1 MPASAGILMYRRISG
16 TLEVLLVHPGGPFWR
31 NKDEGAWSI
40 PKGEM
45 DEGESPEEVAR
56 REFMEELGSA
66 PAERLRSL
74 GEIRQRGGKR
84 VPAFAVDI
92 VPLGAALIPSKSPL
106 TLKRN
111 HDLILIRH
119 YAVSYPLS
127 FFQIEISRRKPYPAY
142 TYLFKL
148 LINFSLHPIKVI
160 IRHGRSPS
168 FNITDHGFAP
178 AQSLKTF

>member
-1 MPASAGILMYRRISG
+1 MSVKLVERYR
-16 TLEVLLVHPGGPFWR
+16 
-31 NKDEGAWSI
+31 A
-40 PKGEM
+40 
-45 DEGESPEEVAR
+45 
-56 REFMEELGSA
+56 
-66 PAERLRSL
+66 
-74 GEIRQRGGKR
+74 
-84 VPAFAVDI
+84 
-92 VPLGAALIPSKSPL
+92 LGAALIPSKSPL

-148 LINFSLHPIKVI
+148 LINFFLHPIKVI

-178 AQSLKTF
+178 AQSLRTFEPWSYLHTEIPSTNRASFF